1 MSLIYALIARS
12 TTVLVEYSAYSG
24 NFSTVAIQCL
34 PRAPAPAT
42 AGADARTTFTA
53 DAHAFHMQVS
63 DGFTFLVVA
72 ETTAG
77 RQVPFACLDRI
88 KEDFLRKHGA
98 EARTAIAHSMDGTYA
113 SALKGHRKSSTSYQS
128 HGAPKKN
135 FSLTTK
141 HTKIK
146 NAVEFC
152 MQHPEELS
160 KVSKVKAEVTQV
172 KNIML
177 DNIERV
183 LDRGEKIELLVD
195 KTENL
200 RSQADTFHRTGRQ
213 LRTRMWWQNLKM
225 KLLVGSI
232 VLGVILVIFL
242 VSCYSGGRNCTA
254 KH

>member
-113 SALKGHRKSSTSYQS
+113 SALKGH
-128 HGAPKKN
+128 
-135 FSLTTK
+135 L
-141 HTKIK
+141 
-146 NAVEFC
+146 EFC
-152 MQHPEELS
+152 MQHPDELS

>member
-1 MSLIYALIARS
+1 MVFSASKNKIPQNNQSVCARARHFIFIFFLEVFFNKSKYSSMSLIYALIARS

-135 FSLTTK
+135 FSLTT
-141 HTKIK
+141 
-146 NAVEFC
+146 
-152 MQHPEELS
+152 
-160 KVSKVKAEVTQV
+160 
-172 KNIML
+172 
-177 DNIERV
+177 
-183 LDRGEKIELLVD
+183 
-195 KTENL
+195 
-200 RSQADTFHRTGRQ
+200 
-213 LRTRMWWQNLKM
+213 
-225 KLLVGSI
+225 
-232 VLGVILVIFL
+232 
-242 VSCYSGGRNCTA
+242 
-254 KH
+254 